1 MKELST
7 NHNTFI
13 KFNNLNKYKSL
24 LHFSTTING
33 GFSTGNYES
42 FNLGLYSG
50 DNIESVDKNR
60 KKLCSSFNIQPSNLF
75 LPYQTHSDKI
85 CVLDKTFLSKT
96 TEQQAEFLN
105 GIDALI
111 TNQKNICIGVTTA
124 DCVPVLLYDPQLQLL
139 AAIHSGWRGTVS
151 KIVSKTIKLMIN
163 KYSSNPSNILVG
175 IAPSISQK
183 HFEVG
188 EEVVSKFKEADFN
201 LESICYVNTATN
213 KPHINLQKAI
223 KQLCITE
230 GIMDENI
237 EISKMCT
244 YANSDLF
251 FSARRQ
257 TIHSGRM
264 VTGGILL
271 P

>member
-1 MKELST
+1 MKEIST
-7 NHNTFI
+7 IHNTFI
-13 KFNNLNKYKSL
+13 KFNNLSKYKSL
-24 LHFSTTING
+24 LHFSTTTSG
-33 GFSTGNYES
+33 GFSKGNYES

-50 DNIESVDKNR
+50 DKIEFIDKNR
-60 KKLCSSFNIQPSNLF
+60 RKLCSSLNIQTHSLF
-75 LPYQTHSDKI
+75 LPYQTHDDKI
-85 CVLDKTFLSKT
+85 CILDKAFLSRT
-96 TEQQAEFLN
+96 NEQQTELLN
-105 GIDALI
+105 GVDALI
-111 TNQKNICIGVTTA
+111 TDQKNICIGITTA

-151 KIVSKTIKLMIN
+151 KIVSKTIKLMVN
-163 KYSSNPSNILVG
+163 KYSSTPSDILVG

-188 EEVVSKFKEADFN
+188 EEVIDKFKEADFN
-201 LESICYVNTATN
+201 LESICYLNPTTN
-213 KPHINLQKAI
+213 KPHINLQEAI
-223 KQLCITE
+223 RQLCIAE
-230 GIMDENI
+230 EIVNENI
-237 EISKMCT
+237 EISEMCT
-244 YANSDLF
+244 YANPDLF